1 VFLLNIFPASILG
14 VILFFAGLELAVSAR
29 DVGNEKGDYYLLLVT
44 AGFSIYNMGVGFL
57 AGLILQEMFKRKIFR
72 V

>member
-1 VFLLNIFPASILG
+1 MIFKIFPLSVLG

-29 DVGNEKGDYYLLLVT
+29 DIKEKNDFYILLVT
-44 AGFSIYNMGVGFL
+44 AGFAVWNMGVGFL
-57 AGLILQEMFKRKIFR
+57 AGLIMQECIKRKIFK